1 MAKVECSKCAGTGK
15 VIHMHVKGGVCFK
28 CNGTGKVTKMKRVR
42 VIDEWFSVEEPDF
55 GTKHH
60 AKTLEQAESIVAEL
74 DAMSYEGA
82 TKAVIIPKKSY
93 HYENIPA

>member
-1 MAKVECSKCAGTGK
+1 MKPERGSSSFTHGGFIHRHLYLQGK
-15 VIHMHVKGGVCFK
+15 TANSMR
-28 CNGTGKVTKMKRVR
+28 RVR
-42 VIDEWFSVEEPDF
+42 VTDEWFSVEEPDF

-60 AKTLEQAESIVAEL
+60 AKTLEEAESIAAEL